1 MPYGSLVTGQMVAG
15 LRRLGF
21 TKVFDTNFAADLTI
35 VEEGSELL
43 RRIQTGGTLPMITSC
58 SPGWI
63 KYIEHEFPD
72 QVSHLSTC
80 KSPHMMLGALS
91 KTFYAEQIGVQP
103 EDIYVVSVMP
113 CTAKKY
119 EVTRPEMF
127 IDGRPSVDAVLT
139 TRELARMIKDAGIE
153 FTSLEDGGFDNPLG
167 YSTGAA
173 DIFGATGGVMEAAL
187 RTVYEVVTGREVPFR
202 HLDITPV
209 RGLEQVKE
217 ADILIEDAKPE
228 FAFLNGVTVR
238 VAVTSGLAGA
248 RILMRQIA
256 DGSSPY
262 HFIEVMGCPGG
273 CISGGGQPRPT
284 NRAIRE
290 ARMRAIYAEDAGK
303 EQRKSHEN
311 PYILRLYEA
320 FLGEPLGHKSHE
332 LLHTH
337 YVPRGRYNQFLEE
350 AKDEEIVKA

>member
-1 MPYGSLVTGQMVAG
+1 MASA
-15 LRRLGF
+15 LREMKF
-21 TKVFDTNFAADLTI
+21 DDVFDTNFTADLTI
-35 VEEGSELL
+35 IEEGNEFLQRATNVL
-43 RRIQTGGTLPMITSC
+43 TKGQGTLPMITSC

-63 KYIEHEFPD
+63 KYMEHEFP
-72 QVSHLSTC
+72 QLLPHLSTC

-91 KTFYAEQIGVQP
+91 KTYYADKIGVAP
-103 EDIYVVSVMP
+103 ENIYVVSVMP

-119 EVTRPEMF
+119 EVSRPEMF
-127 IDGRPSVDAVLT
+127 LNGLPTVDAVLT
-139 TRELARMIKDAGIE
+139 TRELGRMIKDAGID
-153 FTSLEDGGFDNPLG
+153 FTALEDSAFDNPLG

-187 RTVYEVVTGREVPFR
+187 RTVYEVVTGREVPFA
-202 HLDITPV
+202 HLDIAPV

-217 ADILIEDAKPE
+217 AAITIENPLPE
-228 FAFLNGVTVR
+228 FSFLDGFTVR

-248 RILMRQIA
+248 KILMRQIA
-256 DGSSPY
+256 DGTSPY

-290 ARMRAIYAEDAGK
+290 ARMKAIYAEDAGK
-303 EQRKSHEN
+303 PQRKSHEN
-311 PYILRLYEA
+311 PYVTQLYAE
-320 FLGEPLGHKSHE
+320 FLEKPLGHKSHE

-337 YVPRGRYNQFLEE
+337 YVARGRFNQFV
-350 AKDEEIVKA
+350 EIETVTEKEPVKP